1 MSSTNRRDD
10 ADRTGFDDTRNYLS
24 AAFGRILPAT
34 LAHRAVTVSVTTD
47 AATYAVCEPVEI
59 TVQLRNRLP
68 VPVEVV
74 TRTRRPWGWRVDGV
88 LEASDERRYV
98 RAAPTTVGFRAGETK
113 RTTVQWDGRVRR
125 VTEDGL
131 DRSVPAAPGEHVI
144 SAFLPVED
152 PAPRHEAETRI
163 RIR

>member
-1 MSSTNRRDD
+1 MIHRRHGDSD
-10 ADRTGFDDTRNYLS
+10 DRTGFDDTRNYLG

-125 VTEDGL
+125 GTEDGL